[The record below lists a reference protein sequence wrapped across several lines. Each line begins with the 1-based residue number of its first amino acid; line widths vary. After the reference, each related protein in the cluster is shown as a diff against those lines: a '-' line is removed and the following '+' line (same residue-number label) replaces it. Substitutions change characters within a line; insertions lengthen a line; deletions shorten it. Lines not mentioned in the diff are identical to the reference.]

1 MHAVDGVV
9 VCDYCASDY
18 ERVDDDVAE
27 LLYGG
32 QTVPFVE
39 GVRKK
44 RVEHVVIEKLEESFE
59 EMGCIAHTKDVILE
73 SGCSRKR
80 PDSTLLFEGVNVV
93 VEVDERQHRSYDKD
107 CEDQRMKQVKQDIA
121 CAFMPESGAALPTVF
136 IRFNPDKC
144 AGRRN
149 ADGLEVRIAKLKK
162 MVAEGSRMRRDAVW
176 YMYYDAYDHERVGF
190 FDTE

>member
-1 MHAVDGVV
+1 MHAVDGVI
-9 VCDYCASDY
+9 VCDYCASGY
-18 ERVDDDVAE
+18 ERVEDNIAE

-44 RVEHVVIEKLEESFE
+44 RVEHVVVEKLEESFG
-59 EMGCIAHTKDVILE
+59 EMGCIAHTKDIILE

-80 PDSTLLFEGVNVV
+80 PDLTLLFEKVIVV
-93 VEVDERQHRSYDKD
+93 VEVDEHQHRSYVKD

-121 CAFMPESGAALPTVF
+121 CACMPESGAALPTVF

-162 MVAEGSRMRRDAVW
+162 MVVEGSRMRKDALV
-176 YMYYDAYDHERVGF
+176 YLYYDEYAHERVGF
-190 FDTE
+190 FGEE